1 MDAHP
6 GGDGNEARSVNR
18 AFLAAARTIVC
29 VIATEGD
36 DSAIMLTHVLRQAA
50 MRRLTDLGVP
60 PQQAAV
66 LICSGS
72 KLGNRW
78 LVYLALS
85 PVSVID
91 DLLDH

>member
-1 MDAHP
+1 V
-6 GGDGNEARSVNR
+6 VNR
-18 AFLAAARTIVC
+18 AFLEAAKTIVG
-29 VIATEGD
+29 VAATEGD
-36 DSAIMLTHVLRQAA
+36 DPATVLTHVLRQAA